1 MRIKF
6 LLIFVILLQCVVNA
20 QSTNGKQDAPSI
32 HTITLNEGSY
42 GAAYPAVILD
52 LDTHKLIK
60 FDSKE
65 TETEAEFFKDIY
77 VENGFFIEPNDPEF
91 SAINT
96 VNEEMSVKL
105 IVLDQHTRVTLEEV
119 KKMEFTGT
127 DIRSFKSGL
136 KFIVKTLDGK
146 FYKFQIISLD
156 KEKNALKFKYEL
168 IK

>member
-1 MRIKF
+1 MLTFI
-6 LLIFVILLQCVVNA
+6 ILVQCAVNA
-20 QSTNGKQDAPSI
+20 QNTSVKQDVPSI
-32 HTITLNEGSY
+32 HAVTLTEDSY

-52 LDTHKLIK
+52 LDTHELIK

-65 TETEAEFFKDIY
+65 TKTEAEFFKGIH

-96 VNEEMSVKL
+96 INEEVSVKL
-105 IVLDQHTRVTLEEV
+105 VVLDQHTTVTLEEA
-119 KKMEFTGT
+119 KKMEITST

-136 KFIVKTLDGK
+136 LFIVKTLDEK

-156 KEKNALKFKYEL
+156 EDKNALKFQYE
-168 IK
+168 IIE